1 MENRN
6 VYIDNIDVEKA
17 LSIFFQSLEIDLQE
31 EKISVLDA
39 IGRVTSQAV
48 FAKRCSPTYSA
59 SAMDGILIFAEK
71 TAEASEVNP
80 IYLKENE
87 DFIFVNTGNPI
98 DYNLGDSVIM
108 IEEVI
113 SVGEGLYKIIKS
125 SRPWQ
130 HIRPVGEDIIEGEM
144 IIKSNH
150 KIAPQDLGALI
161 SAGVLEID
169 VIKKPKVAI
178 IATGDEVIDIFK
190 EEYKE
195 KSVIDCNSY
204 VFSAQIKEW
213 GGIPEILPKLKD
225 DLTYIKEKLSS
236 IVKDFDLILINA
248 GSSAGSKDYTKS
260 VIEDL
265 GEVVVH
271 GVAIKPG
278 KPTILGNVDGK
289 PVIGIPGY
297 PVSAFLA
304 MDIFIKPLMEKLTQ
318 ISKEDTFV
326 EGILSKTIV
335 SSLKHK
341 ELVRVTL
348 HYSEGKYIVN
358 PLARGAGI
366 TTSLS
371 KADGILEIPKEVE
384 GISGGEVVK
393 VKLLKPLKE
402 IKDYLIS
409 VGSHD
414 VIMDLIGD
422 KIKLCSTHTGSFG
435 GILAIKQR
443 NTHIAPIHILDEDSG
458 VYNIAAVKK
467 YFPNEEMLLIKGVK
481 RIQGLMVMKDN
492 PLNIRELN
500 DIISKK
506 LRYVNR
512 QRGAGTRILLDYLLK
527 KDNIENETLNG
538 YDREANT
545 HLEVAMAIK
554 SGTADVG
561 LGIKEAAVIAGLDFI
576 PILDEDYDFL
586 VNPKM
591 VDSDKIK
598 EFIAFLKS
606 DYFINRI
613 NDLDGYSAINSGEV
627 III

>member
-1 MENRN
+1 
-6 VYIDNIDVEKA
+6 
-17 LSIFFQSLEIDLQE
+17 
-31 EKISVLDA
+31 
-39 IGRVTSQAV
+39 
-48 FAKRCSPTYSA
+48 
-59 SAMDGILIFAEK
+59 
-71 TAEASEVNP
+71 
-80 IYLKENE
+80 
-87 DFIFVNTGNPI
+87 
-98 DYNLGDSVIM
+98 
-108 IEEVI
+108 
-113 SVGEGLYKIIKS
+113 
-125 SRPWQ
+125 
-130 HIRPVGEDIIEGEM
+130 
-144 IIKSNH
+144 
-150 KIAPQDLGALI
+150 
-161 SAGVLEID
+161 
-169 VIKKPKVAI
+169 
-178 IATGDEVIDIFK
+178 
-190 EEYKE
+190 
-195 KSVIDCNSY
+195 
-204 VFSAQIKEW
+204 
-213 GGIPEILPKLKD
+213 
-225 DLTYIKEKLSS
+225 
-236 IVKDFDLILINA
+236 
-248 GSSAGSKDYTKS
+248 
-260 VIEDL
+260 
-265 GEVVVH
+265 
-271 GVAIKPG
+271 
-278 KPTILGNVDGK
+278 
-289 PVIGIPGY
+289 
-297 PVSAFLA
+297 
-304 MDIFIKPLMEKLTQ
+304 
-318 ISKEDTFV
+318 
-326 EGILSKTIV
+326 
-335 SSLKHK
+335 
-341 ELVRVTL
+341 
-348 HYSEGKYIVN
+348 
-358 PLARGAGI
+358 
-366 TTSLS
+366 
-371 KADGILEIPKEVE
+371 
-384 GISGGEVVK
+384 
-393 VKLLKPLKE
+393 KPLKE

-481 RIQGLMVMKDN
+481 RTQGLMVMKDN

-527 KDNIENETLNG
+527 KDNIENKTLNG